1 MDDDEY
7 FDVDDLIGDYI
18 AQNAA
23 ADDNNDDNDG
33 GYHGGYHGGEG
44 EHDGMEPDIYVE
56 EDKDVPYHTHANE
69 DGAPDGDGHEDDGS
83 VAPQEVAN
91 DGTDAPRDAIVRAS
105 SSSLSRFER
114 YAGFNPRP

>member
-23 ADDNNDDNDG
+23 TDDDDDDDDNDDNDC
-33 GYHGGYHGGEG
+33 GYHGGEG
-44 EHDGMEPDIYVE
+44 EHDGMEPDDYIE
-56 EDKDVPYHTHANE
+56 EDKDVPYHAHANE
-69 DGAPDGDGHEDDGS
+69 DGAPDGYGHEDDGG

-91 DGTDAPRDAIVRAS
+91 DGTDAHH
-105 SSSLSRFER
+105 L
-114 YAGFNPRP
+114 RP